1 MRLNDWQQAIEAY
14 LLGADAAPNAALQAS
29 LIGSPNLSVTQGLA
43 IYHHAYRAQDLITVL
58 HLPLHGSEPMQ
69 HLSQLKLPDFLYVKY
84 MFIPDCIQCTVML

>member
-43 IYHHAYRAQDLITVL
+43 IYHHAYRARLLGVMR
-58 HLPLHGSEPMQ
+58 E
-69 HLSQLKLPDFLYVKY
+69 DFPAVRYWLGDRGFAALVRAH
-84 MFIPDCIQCTVML
+84 